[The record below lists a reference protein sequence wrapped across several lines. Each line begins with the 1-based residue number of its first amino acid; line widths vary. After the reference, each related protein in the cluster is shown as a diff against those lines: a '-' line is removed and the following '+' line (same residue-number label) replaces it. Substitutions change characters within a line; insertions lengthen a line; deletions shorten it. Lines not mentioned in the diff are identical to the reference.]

1 MHNELGRAFAS
12 IYASIP
18 GARVV
23 KEKKNCP
30 APGCR
35 MDLVVTGLPHL
46 AGNRLL
52 LDHTVIHPAG
62 RKTVGNAA
70 SIPAYAAEEAQK
82 IKIAK
87 YSNLLIPGDTF
98 SALPFEVY
106 GTTTA
111 ASVKHL
117 RKLAEAVISERDG
130 ERATKRQVSHLLH
143 SWRSLISVSLLEG
156 RAKVYAEAERK
167 REEVAT
173 GAVRCKV
180 AQRDRWAVGH
190 HKHRAAV
197 AVQGQHVG
205 LAAVRGMS
213 RWGVVVRG

>member
-1 MHNELGRAFAS
+1 M
-12 IYASIP
+12 
-18 GARVV
+18 
-23 KEKKNCP
+23 
-30 APGCR
+30 
-35 MDLVVTGLPHL
+35 
-46 AGNRLL
+46 
-52 LDHTVIHPAG
+52 
-62 RKTVGNAA
+62 
-70 SIPAYAAEEAQK
+70 
-82 IKIAK
+82 
-87 YSNLLIPGDTF
+87 
-98 SALPFEVY
+98 
-106 GTTTA
+106 
-111 ASVKHL
+111 KHL

-130 ERATKRQVSHLLH
+130 EERATKRQVSHLLH

-156 RAKVYAEAERK
+156 RAKVYAEAETK

-173 GAVRCKV
+173 GAVRCNV

>member
-1 MHNELGRAFAS
+1 MPPNHNVHAS
-12 IYASIP
+12 HLDSKYQIIMSILST
-18 GARVV
+18 
-23 KEKKNCP
+23 CP

-35 MDLVVTGLPHL
+35 MDLLVT
-46 AGNRLL
+46 
-52 LDHTVIHPAG
+52 
-62 RKTVGNAA
+62 
-70 SIPAYAAEEAQK
+70 EEAQK

-87 YSNLLIPGDTF
+87 YSNLLIHGDTF

-106 GTTTA
+106 GTTSA
-111 ASVKHL
+111 ATVKHL

-156 RAKVYAEAERK
+156 RAKVYAEAETK

-173 GAVRCKV
+173 GAVRCNV